1 MKNKMKIVLAP
12 DSYKESMTALEACD
26 AMEKGIRK
34 IDENIE
40 CIKVPMADGGE
51 GTTRSLV
58 DATGG
63 ELLSVEV
70 LGPLGKPVNAK
81 YGILGGGKIAV
92 LEMASAS
99 GLELVSLIDRNPM
112 ITSTYGTGQLIKAC
126 LQHPIEKILI
136 GIGGSATNDGG
147 AGMIEA
153 LGGKLLDKSGNI
165 IERGGKY
172 LKDIESIDLSQVDKR
187 LKDIEIIV
195 ACDVNNPLIGD
206 NGASQIF
213 GPQKGATPEM
223 VKELDLSLK
232 HFGEV
237 INKSLGI
244 DIITIAG
251 AGAAGGLGA
260 GLMAFLGGIL
270 KPGIDMVIEYSGI
283 EDKIKDA
290 DMVWTGEGSI
300 DNQTVFGKT
309 PYGVAKLAK
318 KYDKPVI
325 ALVGAIG
332 EKVDMLYENG
342 IDSIFSMVTGAMT
355 LEDAFERSEK
365 NLENLSENITRMINI
380 FK

>member
-12 DSYKESMTALEACD
+12 DSYKESMPAHEACD
-26 AMEKGIRK
+26 SMEKGIRK

-40 CIKVPMADGGE
+40 CIIVPMADGGE

>member
-26 AMEKGIRK
+26 AMEKGIKK